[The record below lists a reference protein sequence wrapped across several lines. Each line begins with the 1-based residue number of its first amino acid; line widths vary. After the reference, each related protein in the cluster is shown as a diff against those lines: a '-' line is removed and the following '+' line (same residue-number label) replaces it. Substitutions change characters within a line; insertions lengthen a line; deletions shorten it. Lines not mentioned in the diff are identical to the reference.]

1 MMIVRVHPHC
11 MTLIILKKV
20 TKFLTVPFLSLLGM
34 FVLSSNVLAPLLTNG
49 GGSSFILSIW

>member
-1 MMIVRVHPHC
+1 
-11 MTLIILKKV
+11 MTLIILNKV

>member
-1 MMIVRVHPHC
+1 

-20 TKFLTVPFLSLLGM
+20 TKFLTVSFLSLLGM